1 MSLPQ
6 MEATMVASSSIE
18 RESDM
23 LLWLLLAIAYL
34 LALVFLGV
42 ATLRRGHFVL
52 FFVGIV
58 FPIVW
63 VFGALMRPT
72 AAARAV

>member
-1 MSLPQ
+1 
-6 MEATMVASSSIE
+6 MVASSSIE